1 MKIIRTLG
9 LIGTLVG
16 ATAWLEARSR
26 RLRDEQRA
34 RESIEKTRWEG
45 EGGATPAGSHISETL
60 PNESAQT

>member
-16 ATAWLEARSR
+16 ATAWLEARSQR
-26 RLRDEQRA
+26 QRA
-34 RESIEKTRWEG
+34 ERRERESIEKTRWEG
-45 EGGATPAGSHISETL
+45 EGGATPAGSHINEMP